1 MVRLGGRTMDLD
13 GRVVA
18 WEPPVAWESQAG
30 PFPVS
35 GGLRFEEVENGNAR
49 DHLLAILSLPG

>member
-35 GGLRFEEVENGNAR
+35 GGLRFEEVANGTR
-49 DHLLAILSLPG
+49 VTTFWRS